1 MTRNQRRAAALAQ
14 DLRSGG
20 LQASDLSDTDWDL
33 LLLAADLHDP
43 RSVPLTVSSRVL
55 ERAMQRTGFFTES
68 AASSARGGMMAVP
81 GVEET
86 VNSGPVL
93 SL

>member
-20 LQASDLSDTDWDL
+20 LQAADLSDTDWDL

-55 ERAMQRTGFFTES
+55 ERVALRTGFFTERATAPRTDLLALTADPGS
-68 AASSARGGMMAVP
+68 VGAMAP
-81 GVEET
+81 
-86 VNSGPVL
+86 S
-93 SL
+93 